1 MREESVPN
9 LIQTPGLA
17 AIVAMLRKRAQQME
31 VKLPPDVAL
40 YIAQNVQSNAS
51 ALEAA
56 LLRLAAHSSLTGTAI
71 TLTYTQRV
79 LKDFIGAKARKVAV
93 DCLQKLPAV
102 ARGTK
107 EARIGPQNPTAT
119 DGPFVLC
126 LLKALDG
133 RKISRVRNELQV
145 NMRESERE
153 QLAGRDGYERELER
167 QARKRSLA

>member
-1 MREESVPN
+1 MRSALDLHAVNASRAVPETRGTIFSMPPGGPRRKESVPN

-93 DCLQKLPAV
+93 DCLQKLTAV

-107 EARIGPQNPTAT
+107 
-119 DGPFVLC
+119 
-126 LLKALDG
+126 
-133 RKISRVRNELQV
+133 
-145 NMRESERE
+145 
-153 QLAGRDGYERELER
+153 
-167 QARKRSLA
+167 